1 MIELRTLIPETF
13 PHAML
18 REIYEQPH
26 ALAATIEKYV
36 PGGLW
41 ITETLQ
47 PAIDA
52 LGRRERLVIAASGSS
67 RHAGLAGEIMLED
80 LAGISVDVEYAS
92 EYTYRSTHTLHNPG
106 VLVISQSGETADTL
120 AALREARAR
129 GLVTAAIT
137 NNPHSSMAMEANAS
151 FPTFAGVEQAIPAT
165 KSFTTQ
171 LAVLYLLALH
181 LARFRGRMTLQ
192 TAEAHGRQLQE
203 IPLLIQ
209 AALPRWQEQ
218 VEALIPQLSGSSTVL
233 YLGRGPHYAIA
244 REGALKL
251 KESAYLN
258 AEGYPAGELKHGP
271 NALVSKEAPLIMIAT
286 NDANDPDSLLRYSK
300 VLQLMKDMREQ
311 GARIVALATEGDR
324 EAPLYCDSCIFIPP
338 SSDLLSTILEV
349 VPSSIACLLASHQPR
364 YRCRPSKKPGQGGYR
379 GIDCGIPWKFR
390 AVENISH
397 SPLVVGDELRTIHSP
412 SYLDCGVDWCGQS
425 RTNCG
430 PSHPLSECERI
441 FIDNWRWKHH
451 LLYRCL
457 R

>member
-1 MIELRTLIPETF
+1 MTEPKSLASEAPNY

-18 REIYEQPH
+18 REIYEQPQ
-26 ALAATIEKYV
+26 ALSETIEHYI
-36 PGGLW
+36 PGGPS
-41 ITETLQ
+41 TAETFQ
-47 PAIDA
+47 PVVDA

-80 LAGISVDVEYAS
+80 LAGIPVDVEYAS

-106 VLVISQSGETADTL
+106 VVVISQSGETADTL

-129 GLVTAAIT
+129 GLATVAIT
-137 NNPHSSMAMEANAS
+137 NDSRSTMATEAGAS
-151 FPTFAGVEQAIPAT
+151 LPTFAGVERAIPAT

-171 LAVLYLLALH
+171 LAVLYSLALH

-192 TAEAHGRQLQE
+192 AAEVHGRQLRE

-209 AALPRWQEQ
+209 AALPGWQNQIEF
-218 VEALIPQLSGSSTVL
+218 LTPQLANSSTLL
-233 YLGRGPHYAIA
+233 YLGRAAHYAIA

-286 NDANDPDSLLRYSK
+286 ADANDPDSVLRYSK

-324 EAPLYCDSCIFIPP
+324 EVPLYSDSCLFIPA
-338 SSDLLSTILEV
+338 SNDLLSTILEV
-349 VPSSIACLLASHQPR
+349 VPLQLLAYALATS
-364 YRCRPSKKPGQGGYR
+364 R
-379 GIDCGIPWKFR
+379 GIDVDRPRNLVK
-390 AVENISH
+390 AVVE
-397 SPLVVGDELRTIHSP
+397 E
-412 SYLDCGVDWCGQS
+412 
-425 RTNCG
+425 
-430 PSHPLSECERI
+430 
-441 FIDNWRWKHH
+441 
-451 LLYRCL
+451 
-457 R
+457 